1 MALRGVVMSNKKLL
15 EDRILEIQKYCAECH
30 IDLDM
35 TFDPVNGSWSGWDQ
49 DQELTGPVD
58 SFEGLVEAL
67 EAEFQL

>member
-1 MALRGVVMSNKKLL
+1 MSNKKSL
-15 EDRILEIQKYCAECH
+15 EDRILEIQQYAVECH

-35 TFDPVNGSWSGWDQ
+35 TFDPVNETWSGWDQ

>member
-1 MALRGVVMSNKKLL
+1 MSNKSLA
-15 EDRILEIQKYCAECH
+15 DRILTIQKYCVECH

-35 TFDPVNGSWSGWDQ
+35 TFDPVNESWTGWDQ

-67 EAEFQL
+67 EAEFEL

>member
-1 MALRGVVMSNKKLL
+1 MSNKKLL